1 MAFNA
6 SGKMATE
13 SDEEIIPA
21 SDSDDSDYE
30 NTAEENYDP
39 LSNPSDIGSESE
51 QGSDN
56 NEDILANPVGVNC
69 DGPNPYGLPEKR
81 IINYDGDYEDQDD
94 YFDGW
99 KWNCFT
105 NDEDSGPD
113 IGPFLGKQQILFDYR
128 QNEPFH
134 FFNQMFS
141 PEMFDSIADST
152 NRYASQKVNRQSKYK
167 FLLHL
172 FHIIL
177 LITLQSFHIT
187 GNTLLLKIYCTF
199 IRNNSEVLVE

>member
-1 MAFNA
+1 
-6 SGKMATE
+6 MATE
-13 SDEEIIPA
+13 SDEEIIPP
-21 SDSDDSDYE
+21 SDSGDSDYE
-30 NTAEENYDP
+30 NTAEENYAP
-39 LSNPSDIGSESE
+39 LSNPSDFGSESE

-56 NEDILANPVGVNC
+56 NEELLADPLGANR
-69 DGPNPYGLPEKR
+69 DGPNPYGLPEKP
-81 IINYDGDYEDQDD
+81 ITNYDGDYEDQDD

-99 KWNCFT
+99 KWNCFA

-152 NRYASQKVNRQSKYK
+152 NRYASQKLNRPSEYK
-167 FLLHL
+167 FLSNLFNQTLLYYNVNKYNVFWLKGEKFTHL
-172 FHIIL
+172 FKTKKL
-177 LITLQSFHIT
+177 YV
-187 GNTLLLKIYCTF
+187 K
-199 IRNNSEVLVE
+199 

>member
-1 MAFNA
+1 MASNA
-6 SGKMATE
+6 TGKMATE

-21 SDSDDSDYE
+21 SDSADSDYE

-39 LSNPSDIGSESE
+39 LSNPSDFGSESE

-69 DGPNPYGLPEKR
+69 DGPNSYGLPEKP
-81 IINYDGDYEDQDD
+81 IINYDRDCEDQDD

-99 KWNCFT
+99 KWTCFA

-113 IGPFLGKQQILFDYR
+113 LGPFLGKQQILFDYR

-141 PEMFDSIADST
+141 PEMFDSIAAST
-152 NRYASQKVNRQSKYK
+152 NRYASQKVNRTSEYK
-167 FLLHL
+167 FL
-172 FHIIL
+172 
-177 LITLQSFHIT
+177 SF
-187 GNTLLLKIYCTF
+187 TF
-199 IRNNSEVLVE
+199 ILDKNQ